1 MWFIIVLAIVVFLI
15 MEHPVAFWLVF
26 VPLGII
32 FLLTAG
38 GFLRGKSG
46 INSLIIPI
54 IVFVLMILALL
65 IVCIP

>member
-46 INSLIIPI
+46 ISAIIPI